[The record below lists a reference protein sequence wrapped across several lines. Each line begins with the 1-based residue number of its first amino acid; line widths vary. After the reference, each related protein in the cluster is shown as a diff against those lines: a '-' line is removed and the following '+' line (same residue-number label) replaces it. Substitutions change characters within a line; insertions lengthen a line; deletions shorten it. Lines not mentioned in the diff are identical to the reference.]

1 MKLVVSGALVLALV
15 GSVGYFSDQGATGK
29 ALGPTPGE
37 ADRATTS
44 EFTLTGI
51 GVNEVCRVR
60 HSPGEGST
68 QLHLDRSCARIMP
81 RLVDARIWDERPDGT
96 VVFVSATG
104 EALVEF
110 YPGDGAAYE
119 SLRPRTP
126 LLSLYREN

>member
-15 GSVGYFSDQGATGK
+15 GSFGYFSDQGATGN
-29 ALGPTPGE
+29 APGPEPEE
-37 ADRATTS
+37 AGPAATS
-44 EFTLTGI
+44 EFILTGI
-51 GVNEVCRVR
+51 GVNEDCRVR
-60 HSPGEGST
+60 HSPGEGSA
-68 QLHLDRSCARIMP
+68 QLDLDRSCARILP
-81 RLVDARIWDERPDGT
+81 RLVDARIWEERPDGT
-96 VVFVSATG
+96 VVFVSAAG